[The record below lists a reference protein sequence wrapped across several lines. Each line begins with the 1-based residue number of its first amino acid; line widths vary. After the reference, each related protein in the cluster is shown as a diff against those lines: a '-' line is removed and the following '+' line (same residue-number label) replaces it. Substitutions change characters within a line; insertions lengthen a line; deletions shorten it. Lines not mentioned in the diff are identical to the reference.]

1 MSVFLP
7 NGGPDDAGV
16 DAAVD
21 DSVDEDD
28 AVDGDSEA
36 AGLSLGEVV
45 VLEPVPATEV
55 FPVEVPVLDPFPED
69 LSVPVSVEA
78 TFPDEATLGSDC
90 GFAFV
95 EDADADTD
103 EDEDGV

>member
-7 NGGPDDAGV
+7 NGGPDDVGV
-16 DAAVD
+16 DAVVV

-28 AVDGDSEA
+28 AVDGDPEA

-45 VLEPVPATEV
+45 VLEPVPAARV
-55 FPVEVPVLDPFPED
+55 FPVEVPVFEPFPVD
-69 LSVPVSVEA
+69 FSVPVSVEA

-95 EDADADTD
+95 EDADT
-103 EDEDGV
+103 DEDGV